1 MSFVRTALTSTK
13 GRVVLGVVAAYL
25 GWQAWLMAAAG
36 GKIAGDFP
44 ENARRVNVVVTLPFT
59 PERFHVLV
67 FQKYGRVSGTTDNAV
82 EIRGVQKQDLRAI
95 ARPYWVRRVEPLPQ
109 GG

>member
-1 MSFVRTALTSTK
+1 MSPVRAALTSTK
-13 GRVVLGVVAAYL
+13 GRVVLGLVAVYL
-25 GWQAWLMAAAG
+25 GWQAWLSAAAG
-36 GKIAGDFP
+36 GKIADDFP
-44 ENARRVNVVVTLPFT
+44 DRRRVNVVVSLPFT
-59 PERFHVLV
+59 PERFHILF
-67 FQKYGRVSGTTDNAV
+67 FQAYGRVSGTRDHAV

>member
-1 MSFVRTALTSTK
+1 MSLARAALNSTR
-13 GRVVLGVVAAYL
+13 GRIVIGAVAIYF
-25 GWQAWLMAAAG
+25 GWQAWLTAAAG
-36 GKIAGDFP
+36 DKIAGDFP
-44 ENARRVNVVVTLPFT
+44 DRRRVNVVVSLPFT
-59 PERFHVLV
+59 PERFHVLF
-67 FQKYGRVSGTTDNAV
+67 FQDYGRVSGTTDNTV